1 MKKAENGILPYF
13 RKTTLENG
21 VRVLSE
27 RIPSVRSI
35 SVGVWVATGSRDER
49 AAERGISH
57 FLEHMV
63 FKGTRK
69 RRMHHIARRM
79 ESVGGYLNAFTAKE
93 YTCYYARA
101 LDEHLARAIDTV
113 CDLILFPTL
122 PEKEIEKEKGVIL
135 EEMKMYEDTPEDLV
149 FDRFE
154 SVIYDGHSLGAP
166 VIGYPETVQSF
177 DRKMLC
183 DYMNGHYAPNRVALV
198 VAGNADHDDIVR
210 IAQDTLADMPMAERP
225 IRRTPVNGYVPHDFM
240 ESRPIQQAHFV
251 MGARGLNVHNE
262 DRVAFSVLNT
272 LLGGGMSS
280 RLNQNVREKYGF
292 CYSIGS
298 FANMHSDS
306 GDFGVYAASDV
317 RKMGRV
323 KELIRKE
330 LRYFVEVPIGSRTL
344 NEAKNQVRGG
354 LMLGL
359 EGMSNRMMGI
369 GRQELYFGRYLTLD
383 EINDAIEKVTVE
395 DVQRVASMLFMEEQL
410 STAALVPESHS

>member
-1 MKKAENGILPYF
+1 MKTAENGILPYF

-27 RIPSVRSI
+27 RIPSVRSV
-35 SVGVWVATGSRDER
+35 SVGVWVATGSRDEC

-57 FLEHMV
+57 FIEHMV

-113 CDLILFPTL
+113 CDLILFPTF
-122 PEKEIEKEKGVIL
+122 PEKEIAKEKGVIL
-135 EEMKMYEDTPEDLV
+135 EEMKMYEDAPEDLV

-154 SVIYDGHSLGAP
+154 SVVYDGHALGAP
-166 VIGYPETVQSF
+166 VLGYPETVQAF
-177 DRKMLC
+177 DRTMLC
-183 DYMNGHYAPNRVALV
+183 DYMNGHYAPNRVVLV
-198 VAGNADHDDIVR
+198 VAGNADHDDVVR
-210 IAQDTLADMPMAERP
+210 IAQGMLADMPVAERP
-225 IRRTPVNGYVPHDFM
+225 IRRMPVNGYAPRDFA
-240 ESRPIQQAHFV
+240 EPRPIQQAHFV
-251 MGARGLNVHNE
+251 MGARGMSVCNE

-317 RKMGRV
+317 RKMERV

-330 LRYFVEVPIGSRTL
+330 LRCFVDVLIGSRTL
-344 NEAKNQVRGG
+344 NEAKNQVRGA

-383 EINDAIEKVTVE
+383 EINEAIEKVTVE
-395 DVQRVASMLFMEEQL
+395 DVQRVASMLFREEQL
-410 STAALVPESHS
+410 STAALVPEGRP

>member
-1 MKKAENGILPYF
+1 MQRAGNGISPCF
-13 RKTTLENG
+13 RKTTLKNG

-27 RIPSVRSI
+27 RIPSVRSV
-35 SVGVWVATGSRDER
+35 SVGAWVAAGSRDER
-49 AAERGISH
+49 AEERGISH
-57 FLEHMV
+57 FIEHMV

-135 EEMKMYEDTPEDLV
+135 EEMKMYEDNPEELV

-154 SVIYDGHSLGAP
+154 SVVYDGHALGAP
-166 VIGYPETVQSF
+166 VIGYPQTVQSF
-177 DRKMLC
+177 DREMLC
-183 DYMNGHYAPNRVALV
+183 DYMRSHYVPDRVVLV

-210 IAQDTLADMPMAERP
+210 MAGDMLGGMPIAERP
-225 IRRTPVNGYVPHDFM
+225 IRRAPVNGYVPHDFV

-251 MGARGLNVHNE
+251 MGARGLSVRNE

-292 CYSIGS
+292 CYNIGS

-317 RKMGRV
+317 RKMERV
-323 KELIRKE
+323 KKLIRKE

-344 NEAKNQVRGG
+344 NEAKNQLRGAM
-354 LMLGL
+354 MLGL

-383 EINDAIEKVTVE
+383 EISDAIGKVTVE
-395 DVQRVASMLFMEEQL
+395 DVQRVASMLFKGDQL
-410 STAALVPESHS
+410 STAALVPEG

>member
-1 MKKAENGILPYF
+1 MQRAGNGISPCF
-13 RKTTLENG
+13 RKTTLKNG

-27 RIPSVRSI
+27 RIPSVRSV
-35 SVGVWVATGSRDER
+35 SVGVWVAACSRDER

-57 FLEHMV
+57 FIEHMV

-135 EEMKMYEDTPEDLV
+135 EEMKMYEDNPEELV

-154 SVIYDGHSLGAP
+154 SVVYDGHALGAP
-166 VIGYPETVQSF
+166 VIGYPQTVQSF
-177 DRKMLC
+177 DREMLC
-183 DYMNGHYAPNRVALV
+183 DYMRSHYVPDRVVLV

-210 IAQDTLADMPMAERP
+210 IAEDMLGEMPVAERP
-225 IRRTPVNGYVPHDFM
+225 IRRAPVNGYVPHDFV

-251 MGARGLNVHNE
+251 MGARGLSVRNE

-292 CYSIGS
+292 CYNIGS

-317 RKMGRV
+317 RKMERV
-323 KELIRKE
+323 KKLIRKE

-344 NEAKNQVRGG
+344 NEAKNQLRGAM
-354 LMLGL
+354 MLGL

-383 EINDAIEKVTVE
+383 EISDAIGKVTVE
-395 DVQRVASMLFMEEQL
+395 DVQRVASMLFKGDQL
-410 STAALVPESHS
+410 STAALVPEG

>member
-1 MKKAENGILPYF
+1 MQRAGNGISPCF
-13 RKTTLENG
+13 RKTTLKNG

-27 RIPSVRSI
+27 RIPSVRSV
-35 SVGVWVATGSRDER
+35 SVGAWVAAGSRDER
-49 AAERGISH
+49 AAERGVSH
-57 FLEHMV
+57 FIEHMV

-135 EEMKMYEDTPEDLV
+135 EEMKMYEDNPEELV

-154 SVIYDGHSLGAP
+154 SVVYDGHALGAP
-166 VIGYPETVQSF
+166 VIGYPRTVQSF
-177 DRKMLC
+177 DREMLC
-183 DYMNGHYAPNRVALV
+183 DYMRSHYVPDRVALV

-210 IAQDTLADMPMAERP
+210 IAEDMLAEMPIAERP
-225 IRRTPVNGYVPHDFM
+225 IRRAPVNGYVPHDFV

-251 MGARGLNVHNE
+251 MGARGLSVRNE

-292 CYSIGS
+292 CYNIGS

-317 RKMGRV
+317 RKMERV
-323 KELIRKE
+323 KKLIRKE
-330 LRYFVEVPIGSRTL
+330 LRYFVDIPIGSRTL
-344 NEAKNQVRGG
+344 NEAKNQLRGAM
-354 LMLGL
+354 MLGL

-383 EINDAIEKVTVE
+383 EISDAIGKVTVE
-395 DVQRVASMLFMEEQL
+395 DVQRVASMLFKGDQL
-410 STAALVPESHS
+410 STAALVPEG

>member
-135 EEMKMYEDTPEDLV
+135 EEMKMYEDAPEDLV

-154 SVIYDGHSLGAP
+154 SVVYDGHALGAP
-166 VIGYPETVQSF
+166 VIGYPRTVQSF
-177 DRKMLC
+177 NREMLC
-183 DYMNGHYAPNRVALV
+183 DYMGGHYVPNRVALV
-198 VAGNADHDDIVR
+198 VAGNAKHDDIVR
-210 IAQDTLADMPMAERP
+210 IAEDMLADMPIAERP
-225 IRRTPVNGYVPHDFM
+225 IRRTPVNGYVPHDFV
-240 ESRPIQQAHFV
+240 EPRPIQQAHFV
-251 MGARGLNVHNE
+251 MGARGLSVCNE
-262 DRVAFSVLNT
+262 DRVAFTVLNT

-317 RKMGRV
+317 RKMERV
-323 KELIRKE
+323 KRLIRKE
-330 LRYFVEVPIGSRTL
+330 LRYFVDVPIGSRTL
-344 NEAKNQVRGG
+344 NEAKNQVRGA

-359 EGMSNRMMGI
+359 EGMSNRMMAI

-383 EINDAIEKVTVE
+383 EINDAIEHVTVE
-395 DVQRVASMLFMEEQL
+395 DVQRVASMLFREEQL
-410 STAALVPESHS
+410 STAALVPERHP